1 MELGSLVNA
10 HKELFPADMNSMT
23 AMLERKQSFIAR
35 AKQAFS
41 DPQLGHSVVNT
52 MALDDLFE
60 LWTELDYQK
69 IQKMH
74 KWYQQWPSR
83 LSKDQKLAVIFFG
96 TFSIETLN
104 INVRSD
110 VALKQEL
117 YLLWQRHQVLFNAFS
132 KDEVLSFIHRV
143 MLMSESPLVPDI
155 IGCNDDVMLREQAYR
170 YYGTRYNVAEEDHEQ
185 LSQDAQLY
193 AQLIVE
199 NDGKLK
205 VGKKKARSPELV
217 TMMTDV
223 METFNL
229 SRQFHRKVF
238 GKEIIRPDI
247 HINK

>member
-10 HKELFPADMNSMT
+10 HKELFPVDTNSMT
-23 AMLERKQSFIAR
+23 AMLARKQSFITR

-41 DPQLGHSVVNT
+41 DQQLSDSVVNT

-110 VALKQEL
+110 SALKQEL

-132 KDEVLSFIHRV
+132 KDEILSFIHRV

-155 IGCNDDVMLREQAYR
+155 IGCNDDLMLRAQAYQH
-170 YYGTRYNVAEEDHEQ
+170 YGARYNIGDADQEQ
-185 LSQDAQLY
+185 LISDAQLY
-193 AQLIVE
+193 SQLIVE
-199 NDGKLK
+199 DEGKLK
-205 VGKKKARSPELV
+205 IGKKKARSPELV
-217 TMMTDV
+217 AMMADV
-223 METFNL
+223 IGTYNL
-229 SRQFHRKVF
+229 SRRFHRKVF

-247 HINK
+247 SYPK